1 MILKELLS
9 AYRNNDKPLYLTL
22 EDVGECVSAGII
34 YCATYN
40 ATIDTDPFNKLG
52 KLNVINFYTEVIGG
66 NSALHVNISLPNAS
80 FLK

>member
-1 MILKELLS
+1 MILKELL
-9 AYRNNDKPLYLTL
+9 ATYRNNDKPLYLVL
-22 EDVGECVSAGII
+22 EDIGECVSAGII
-34 YCATYN
+34 YCATYSTV
-40 ATIDTDPFNKLG
+40 ADIDPFNKLG

>member
-9 AYRNNDKPLYLTL
+9 VYRNNDKPLYLVIK
-22 EDVGECVSAGII
+22 DVSEWVSAGII
-34 YCATYN
+34 YCATYD

-52 KLNVINFYTEVIGG
+52 KLSVINFYTEVIGG